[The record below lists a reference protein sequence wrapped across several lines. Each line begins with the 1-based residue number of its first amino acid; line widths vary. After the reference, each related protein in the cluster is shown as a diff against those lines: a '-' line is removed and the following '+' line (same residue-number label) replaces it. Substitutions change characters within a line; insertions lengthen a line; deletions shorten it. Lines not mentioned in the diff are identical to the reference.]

1 MKGPPEEKKAG
12 VPAYMATFADL
23 MTLLLV
29 FFILLNVYAK
39 EKQHGL
45 IAAASGSFQ
54 QALQD
59 TLGMGGLLDG
69 SREIELRNHATHK
82 HHRHD
87 AEGKKTDETLR
98 GDEVELGKSELEEIK
113 PTESLEYASPVVF
126 GHGKSELPDGAS
138 AWLDKLARDLR
149 GGPFVIQ
156 IMTHASFVEAIQPME
171 LACDRAAKVA
181 DYLRQIGLRV
191 PLDIRAGVVK
201 NDARN
206 AQQAPHRALSI
217 RIERSR

>member
-1 MKGPPEEKKAG
+1 MKAPPEEKPAG

-45 IAAASGSFQ
+45 IAAASGSFRE
-54 QALQD
+54 ALQD
-59 TLGMGGLLDG
+59 SLGMGGLLDG
-69 SREIELRNHATHK
+69 SREIEIRNHPTHK
-82 HHRHD
+82 HQRHD

-98 GDEVELGKSELEEIK
+98 GDEVELGKAEVENIK

-126 GHGKSELPDGAS
+126 GHGQSSLPAGAP

-149 GGPFVIQ
+149 GGPFVVQIQ
-156 IMTHASFVEAIQPME
+156 TAASFVEAVQPME

-181 DYLRQIGLRV
+181 DYLREIGLRV
-191 PLDIRAGVVK
+191 PLDIRAAVVK
-201 NDARN
+201 NDAAG
-206 AQQAPHRALSI
+206 AQQAPHRALLI
-217 RIERSR
+217 RIERDR